1 MGKECPWASCF
12 LFLPYCSLNSK
23 SVVPFS
29 EVEERAEH
37 GRRLRKMS
45 LELRREARAEYSTCT
60 AKVVE
65 TPSPAKISSKPK
77 ASTPDPVPP
86 AVAAHVGCVCFLVDD
101 RVLSPKSSFLVSSVC
116 LPHGIILRPS
126 ECLAWCQDYDGHYLL
141 GLSILFSL
149 SLQE

>member
-1 MGKECPWASCF
+1 M
-12 LFLPYCSLNSK
+12 
-23 SVVPFS
+23 VPFS

-101 RVLSPKSSFLVSSVC
+101 RVLSLKVLLSRFLCVPPTWDNSEAIRVPGLVS
-116 LPHGIILRPS
+116 
-126 ECLAWCQDYDGHYLL
+126 
-141 GLSILFSL
+141 GL
-149 SLQE
+149 